1 MQECGTISHH
11 HIRPDP
17 TPPAM
22 VSKSSCCS
30 ILRPPHN
37 LKDVMMRQNNSNRG
51 RNLCYDSKKLLPSLM
66 PPPMPVNKS
75 DLPAAHCPCQDERR
89 VRVLWLCCCC
99 WWNICIS
106 EPVASNY
113 PADRRPHLR
122 AVLLFSQTD
131 PLSTVRRGFLS
142 HLVSDAPA
150 VVEIFKE
157 ICKATLHTKGVDLQT
172 WSWRATPPSCGGPR
186 QL

>member
-122 AVLLFSQTD
+122 AVLLFFTD
-131 PLSTVRRGFLS
+131 GPFVYREARFPF
-142 HLVSDAPA
+142 APCFRCA
-150 VVEIFKE
+150 SGCRNFQGNMQSYP
-157 ICKATLHTKGVDLQT
+157 AHKG
-172 WSWRATPPSCGGPR
+172 G
-186 QL
+186 